1 MQYTRTSLIALF
13 LLTFSWTIV
22 LGQEVDKDLLVG
34 KWKFAKVTTGH
45 DQQDFKYNGDPLLVF
60 EKDGSW
66 ITEDTNPNYRQ
77 RGSWKVENN
86 ILIREAVVS
95 GMSIKTPFTI
105 IRIIEK
111 LTATELIYY
120 VATNEG
126 VRTFTFYF
134 ARTE

>member
-34 KWKFAKVTTGH
+34 KWKFVKATTGH
-45 DQQDFKYNGDPLLVF
+45 NQLDFNYNGDPLLTF

-66 ITEDTNPNYRQ
+66 IAEDTNPNYRQ

-95 GMSIKTPFTI
+95 GMPIKTPFTI